1 MCMLVYVCSC
11 VTCVLVYVCAGLCV
25 YWFMCV
31 LLCVCAGLRV
41 CWFMCVLVYVCAG
54 LCVCWFTCVLV
65 YLCSGLC
72 VCLVYMCGWF
82 TCVLV
87 YVCARVCSRE
97 LRIVFLDKFF
107 SFINILNEKE
117 TVQRPVQS
125 TESSFD
131 QQFPL
136 CKAKQPKW
144 LASNF
149 TLSERIFHLYA
160 WLSADSCG
168 DQRDITLLVHML
180 SFRASREK
188 YWDHLRWR
196 EHGFILMRD
205 YWSVVIKERSKE
217 SWARAKNGVQRT
229 EAICKSREKWPCCL
243 GLFAASVF
251 YRRRFWCQHWAQLC
265 HEQESLV
272 SSLSLRQPGTRD
284 LAASLSL
291 RLWR

>member
-1 MCMLVYVCSC
+1 MLVYVCTGLRVCS
-11 VTCVLVYVCAGLCV
+11 CVLVYVCAGLRVCS
-25 YWFMCV
+25 CV
-31 LLCVCAGLRV
+31 LVYVCAGLRVFSCVLVYVYAGLRVFVCDVCAGLRV
-41 CWFMCVLVYVCAG
+41 CWFMCVLVYVCAA
-54 LCVCWFTCVLV
+54 LRVCWFTCVLV

-188 YWDHLRWR
+188 Y
-196 EHGFILMRD
+196 
-205 YWSVVIKERSKE
+205 
-217 SWARAKNGVQRT
+217 
-229 EAICKSREKWPCCL
+229 
-243 GLFAASVF
+243 
-251 YRRRFWCQHWAQLC
+251 
-265 HEQESLV
+265 
-272 SSLSLRQPGTRD
+272 
-284 LAASLSL
+284 
-291 RLWR
+291 